1 MECLLLQGV
10 MMIFLKML
18 ITKYQEQKKQ
28 LEICL
33 IKDLILRSNQMSKE
47 KPEVGDV
54 WRDRD
59 NEIVYIVK
67 VYKNTSVS
75 GTKNEDTYRILEYTN
90 QENVNVMECWR
101 DDLVEYLGVG
111 VVSIKELFD
120 VAED

>member
-1 MECLLLQGV
+1 
-10 MMIFLKML
+10 
-18 ITKYQEQKKQ
+18 
-28 LEICL
+28 
-33 IKDLILRSNQMSKE
+33 MSKE